1 MTGPLLDPSLEP
13 EEPAAA
19 HVPGGWRGV
28 LRQLLADPMGR
39 IGLLTVA
46 AVILVAILGP
56 LLAPY
61 DRTDVAESRTGIL
74 LPPSGAHWLGTDELG
89 RDILRQVLAGTSV
102 SLEIGLIATLITV
115 LIGTL
120 VGVLAG
126 WFTGFVDAV
135 LMRITDFFLVLPNL
149 PLMIALGAII
159 GQSLPMIV
167 LVIAVTSWPSTAR
180 IVRSQA
186 LALREREVV
195 ARAKTV
201 GLSSVGI
208 LWRLILP
215 GVMALVIA
223 NAVLVIAGSILAEA
237 TLSFLGLGDPT
248 RTSWGQILHNAFAA
262 GAVGN
267 GFWWYFLPPG
277 VGIVAVVL
285 AFSLVGQSLERI
297 LNPRLAVVE

>member
-1 MTGPLLDPSLEP
+1 MTGPLIDPNLEP
-13 EEPAAA
+13 EPAAA

-28 LRQLLADPMGR
+28 LRQLTADRMGR
-39 IGLLTVA
+39 AGLLTVA
-46 AVILVAILGP
+46 AVLLIAVAGP

-61 DRTDVAESRTGIL
+61 DRTAVAGSRMGIL
-74 LPPSGAHWLGTDELG
+74 QPPSAAHWLGTDELG

-126 WFTGFVDAV
+126 WFIGVIDAI

-167 LVIAVTSWPSTAR
+167 LVIAITSWPSTAR

-201 GLSSVGI
+201 GLSSAGI

-215 GVMALVIA
+215 GVLALVIA

-267 GFWWYFLPPG
+267 GYWWYFLPPG
-277 VGIVAVVL
+277 VGIVLVVL

>member
-1 MTGPLLDPSLEP
+1 VTAFEPMSDVGPVTTGWRAALRELWQDAMGRTGLVM
-13 EEPAAA
+13 AAA
-19 HVPGGWRGV
+19 VV
-28 LRQLLADPMGR
+28 VIA
-39 IGLLTVA
+39 VA
-46 AVILVAILGP
+46 GP
-56 LLAPY
+56 LLAPF
-61 DRTDVAESRTGIL
+61 DRGAVAESREGIL
-74 LPPSGAHWLGTDELG
+74 QSPSAAHWLGTDELG

-102 SLEIGLIATLITV
+102 SLQIGVAATLFTI
-115 LIGTL
+115 LIGT
-120 VGVLAG
+120 VIGILAG

-135 LMRITDFFLVLPNL
+135 LMRITDFFMVLPSL

-167 LVIAVTSWPSTAR
+167 VVIAVTSWPSTAR

-195 ARAKTV
+195 ARARTV
-201 GLSSVGI
+201 GLSSVAI

-215 GVMALVIA
+215 GVLALVIA

-248 RTSWGQILHNAFAA
+248 RTSWGQILHNAFVT

-267 GFWWYFLPPG
+267 GYWWYFLPPG
-277 VGIVAVVL
+277 IGIVVVVL
-285 AFSLVGQSLERI
+285 AFSLIGQSLERI
-297 LNPRLAVVE
+297 LNPKLAAAE

>member
-1 MTGPLLDPSLEP
+1 VTGPLMEPNLDPESVIEP
-13 EEPAAA
+13 PA
-19 HVPGGWRGV
+19 HGWRGV
-28 LRQLLADPMGR
+28 AGQVWRDRMGR
-39 IGLLTVA
+39 TGTITVIVVVLI
-46 AVILVAILGP
+46 AVIGP
-56 LLAPY
+56 LVAPY
-61 DRTDVAESRTGIL
+61 DRGAVAASRAGIL
-74 LPPSGAHWLGTDELG
+74 QPPNAVHWLGTDELG
-89 RDILRQVLAGTSV
+89 RDVLRQVLAGTSV
-102 SLEIGLIATLITV
+102 SLQIGLIATLITV

-126 WFTGFVDAV
+126 WFTGFIDAI
-135 LMRITDFFLVLPNL
+135 LMRVTDFFLVLPSL

-167 LVIAVTSWPSTAR
+167 LVIAITSWPSTAR

-195 ARAKTV
+195 ARARTV
-201 GLSSVGI
+201 GLSSPGI

-215 GVMALVIA
+215 GVLALVIA

-248 RTSWGQILHNAFAA
+248 RTSWGQILHNAFVT

-267 GFWWYFLPPG
+267 GCWWYFLPPG
-277 VGIVAVVL
+277 IGIVVVVL

-297 LNPRLAVVE
+297 LNPKLAVTS

>member
-1 MTGPLLDPSLEP
+1 MTGPMMEPNLEP
-13 EEPAAA
+13 DAVVEPPA
-19 HVPGGWRGV
+19 HGWRGV
-28 LRQLLADPMGR
+28 AYELWVDRMGR
-39 IGLLTVA
+39 IGIITVA
-46 AVILVAILGP
+46 VVVLIAIAGP

-61 DRTDVAESRTGIL
+61 DRSAVAGSRQGIL
-74 LPPSGAHWLGTDELG
+74 QPPSAVHWLGTDELG
-89 RDILRQVLAGTSV
+89 RDVWRQVLAGTSV

-126 WFTGFVDAV
+126 WFTGFIDAI
-135 LMRITDFFLVLPNL
+135 LMRITDFFLVLPSL

-167 LVIAVTSWPSTAR
+167 LVIAITSWPSTAR

-195 ARAKTV
+195 ARARTV
-201 GLSSVGI
+201 GWSATGI

-215 GVMALVIA
+215 GVLALVIA

-248 RTSWGQILHNAFAA
+248 RTSWGQILHNAFVT

-267 GFWWYFLPPG
+267 GCWWYFLPPG
-277 VGIVAVVL
+277 IGIVIVVL

-297 LNPRLAVVE
+297 LNPKLAAIA

>member
-1 MTGPLLDPSLEP
+1 MTGPMREPALEP
-13 EEPAAA
+13 DSVVEPPA
-19 HVPGGWRGV
+19 HGWRGV
-28 LRQLLADPMGR
+28 ARQVWGDRMGR
-39 IGLLTVA
+39 TGVVTVA
-46 AVILVAILGP
+46 VVVVIAALGP
-56 LLAPY
+56 ILAPY
-61 DRTDVAESRTGIL
+61 DRAAVAGSRAGIL
-74 LPPSGAHWLGTDELG
+74 QPPSAAHWLGTDELG
-89 RDILRQVLAGTSV
+89 RDVLRQVLAGTAV

-126 WFTGFVDAV
+126 WFTGFVDAI
-135 LMRITDFFLVLPNL
+135 LMRITDFFLVLPSL

-167 LVIAVTSWPSTAR
+167 LVIAITSWPSTAR

-195 ARAKTV
+195 ARARTV

-215 GVMALVIA
+215 GVLALVIA

-248 RTSWGQILHNAFAA
+248 RTSWGQILHNAFVT

-267 GFWWYFLPPG
+267 GCWWYFLPPG
-277 VGIVAVVL
+277 IGIVVVVL
-285 AFSLVGQSLERI
+285 AFSLVGQSLERV
-297 LNPRLAVVE
+297 LNPRLAA

>member
-1 MTGPLLDPSLEP
+1 MTGPMMEPNLESDAVV
-13 EEPAAA
+13 EPPA
-19 HVPGGWRGV
+19 HGWRGV
-28 LRQLLADPMGR
+28 AYELWVEGMGR
-39 IGLLTVA
+39 IGIITVA
-46 AVILVAILGP
+46 VVVLIAIIGP

-61 DRTDVAESRTGIL
+61 DRGAVAGSREGIL
-74 LPPSGAHWLGTDELG
+74 QPPNAVHWLGTDELG
-89 RDILRQVLAGTSV
+89 RDVLRQVLAGTSV
-102 SLEIGLIATLITV
+102 SLEIGLIATFITV

-126 WFTGFVDAV
+126 WFTGFIDAI
-135 LMRITDFFLVLPNL
+135 LMRITDFFLVLPSL
-149 PLMIALGAII
+149 PMMIALGAII

-167 LVIAVTSWPSTAR
+167 LVIAITSWPSTAR

-195 ARAKTV
+195 ARARTV
-201 GLSSVGI
+201 GLSATGI

-215 GVMALVIA
+215 GVLALVIA

-248 RTSWGQILHNAFAA
+248 RTSWGQILHNAFVT

-267 GFWWYFLPPG
+267 GCWWYFLPPG
-277 VGIVAVVL
+277 IGIVIVVL

-297 LNPRLAVVE
+297 LNPKLAAIA